1 MAIDHADEL
10 LTLTEAAK
18 VLPAFDGKRL
28 HPSTLWRW
36 CFKGSQ
42 GVQLEYTRLGSRIL
56 TTQAALYRFM
66 QARTEAD
73 RQPRAEPRRRTTAQ
87 RRRAVDDACDE
98 LKKRGAMD
106 AIPA

>member
-1 MAIDHADEL
+1 MAIDHADKL

-42 GVQLEYTRLGSRIL
+42 GVELEYIRLGSRIL
-56 TTQAALYRFM
+56 TTEAALHRFM

-73 RQPRAEPRRRTTAQ
+73 SQPRAEPRRRTTAQ
-87 RRRAVDDACDE
+87 RRRAVDAACAE
-98 LKKRGAMD
+98 LKERGAMD
-106 AIPA
+106 AVPA